1 MIYFHKVNDLTTIGP
16 EIPFIVKRI
25 YWIKPKGQ
33 NRGNHAHRKLKQ
45 VIVCAQGFFTL
56 KVDSGREIKEYKL
69 CGWNPEGVYVS
80 TEWLKMTE
88 CSDDC
93 MILVFA
99 SDFYD
104 EADYIR
110 DKKIWKGFIDGT
122 LSET

>member
-1 MIYFHKVNDLTTIGP
+1 MLYFHKVGDLTTIGP

-45 VIVCAQGFFTL
+45 VVVCAQGFFTL
-56 KVDSGREIKEYKL
+56 KVDNGREIKEYKL

-80 TEWLKMTE
+80 TEWLKMIE

-93 MILVFA
+93 IILVFA

-110 DKKIWKGFIDGT
+110 DKKIWKGFIDGK
-122 LSET
+122 